1 MVLLGI
7 FTGRIVGLAYA
18 TVGYIMDIMTYGN
31 TCGLLIG

>member
-7 FTGRIVGLAYA
+7 FTSGIVGLAYA
-18 TVGYIMDIMTYGN
+18 TVGNIMDIVTYGN